1 MRLPSLLQALV
12 GTAAATAVTNTTNT
26 TAAAAAAAVPQQQPQ
41 QAQAQQ
47 IQLPLHTQS
56 RWIMD
61 ASNTRVKMRCINWA
75 GHGEA
80 NVPEGLHQAPL
91 ESIADFVRDQ
101 GFNCVRLTYSIDHAL
116 DPHVPVRDSFRAAS
130 AYSGVAVETLDG
142 LYAQVATHNPD
153 LAGGTREQVFAA
165 VIGALWERG
174 VMTLL
179 DNHVSK
185 ASWCC
190 NLTDG
195 NGWWNKA
202 EVYVA
207 DNSRYFDTEAWLDGI
222 EAMATWARAQPGV
235 AAMSLRN
242 EMREVPVLQGLDDA
256 WYTYVTQGAER
267 VHGANPDVLVVIG
280 GKLSATDLSMVRVK
294 DLDFS
299 GWAGKHVWEMHAYS
313 FTVNFPRPPLFG
325 CESVQALYGLFDG
338 FLLEQGQSFTAPLMV
353 TEFGVGMQGGPNHG
367 GISDKDNEYLEC
379 IVEWMKNNDADW
391 ALWALQG
398 TYYVRDGQAGYDE
411 GWGLINRDWNGVR
424 NPEFLPLIADL
435 FKVTQ
440 GP

>member
-1 MRLPSLLQALV
+1 MRPTSLLLALV
-12 GTAAATAVTNTTNT
+12 GTAAATVVTNTTNT
-26 TAAAAAAAVPQQQPQ
+26 TTAAAAAPQKQKQ
-41 QAQAQQ
+41 QAQQ

-61 ASNTRVKMRCINWA
+61 DSGARVKMRCINWA

-80 NVPEGLHQAPL
+80 NVPEGLHKASVA
-91 ESIADFVRDQ
+91 SIADFVRDQ
-101 GFNCVRLTYSIDHAL
+101 GFNCVRLTYSVDHAL
-116 DPHVPVRDSFRAAS
+116 DPHVPVADSFRGAA
-130 AYSGVAVETLDG
+130 AYSGLAVETLDG
-142 LYAQVATHNPD
+142 LYAQVAQRNPD
-153 LAGGTREQVFAA
+153 LAQGTRQEVFGA
-165 VIGALWERG
+165 VIQALWERG

-195 NGWWNKA
+195 NGWWDQAAGYN
-202 EVYVA
+202 
-207 DNSRYFDTEAWLDGI
+207 DLNSRYFKTDEWLDGLS
-222 EAMATWARAQPGV
+222 AMATWARGQPGV

-242 EMREVPVLQGLDDA
+242 EIRQVPVIQGLNDD
-256 WYTYVTQGAER
+256 WYEFVTKGAER
-267 VHGANPDVLVVIG
+267 VHAANPDVLVVIG
-280 GKLSATDLSMVRVK
+280 GSASATDLSMVRTH

-313 FTVNFPRPPLFG
+313 FTVTFPRPFG
-325 CESVQALYGLFDG
+325 SCDIVKTEYGFFNG
-338 FLLEQGQSFTAPLMV
+338 FVLEQGQASTAPLIV
-353 TEFGVGMQGGPNHG
+353 SEFGVGMQGGPNHG
-367 GISDKDNEYLEC
+367 GISDEDNEYLEC
-379 IVEWMKNNDADW
+379 LVDWMRGNDADW

-398 TYYVRDGQAGYDE
+398 TYYVREGQAEYDE
-411 GWGLINRDWNGVR
+411 GWGLMNRDWNGVR
-424 NPEFLPLIADL
+424 NEQFPPLIADL

>member
-1 MRLPSLLQALV
+1 MRLSSLLALA
-12 GTAAATAVTNTTNT
+12 GRAMAAASTAAA
-26 TAAAAAAAVPQQQPQ
+26 QQQQ
-41 QAQAQQ
+41 QQ

-61 ASNTRVKMRCINWA
+61 AGDARVKMRCINWA

-80 NVPEGLHQAPL
+80 NVPEGLHKASVA
-91 ESIADFVRDQ
+91 SIADFVRDQ

-116 DPHVPVRDSFRAAS
+116 DPDVAVADSFAA
-130 AYSGVAVETLDG
+130 AANASGVATETLDG
-142 LYAQVATHNPD
+142 IYAQVAQRNPD
-153 LAGGTREQVFAA
+153 LAQGTRQEVFGA
-165 VIGALWERG
+165 VIKALWERG
-174 VMTLL
+174 IVTLL

-190 NLTDG
+190 NLSDG
-195 NGWWNKA
+195 NGWWDKA
-202 EVYVA
+202 QGYN
-207 DNSRYFDTEAWLDGI
+207 DLNSRYFDTDKWLDGLS
-222 EAMATWARAQPGV
+222 AMATWAKSQPGV

-242 EMREVPVLQGLDDA
+242 ELRPLPVIQGLNEDWFDFVA
-256 WYTYVTQGAER
+256 QGAQR
-267 VHGANPDVLVVIG
+267 VHAANPDVLIVIG
-280 GKLSATDLSMVRVK
+280 GSQSATDLSMLKAR

-313 FTVNFPRPPLFG
+313 FTVTFPRIAG
-325 CESVQALYGLFDG
+325 CGGVKAEYGWFDG
-338 FLLEQGQSFTAPLMV
+338 FVLEQGRSWTAPLMV

-367 GISDKDNEYLEC
+367 GVSDEDNEYLEC
-379 IVEWMKNNDADW
+379 IVDWMRGNDADW

-398 TYYVRDGQAGYDE
+398 TYYIREGQAEYDE
-411 GWGLINRDWNGVR
+411 GWGLMNKDWNGVR
-424 NPEFLPLIADL
+424 NEQFLPLIADL